1 MSIINFIKM
10 HGCGND
16 FVVIDTKSLQDA
28 VLPIDVIKKITDRRY
43 GVGCDQLILIEKSED
58 ADCFMRIYNA
68 DGTEAGA
75 CGNAS
80 RCVASLL
87 ANTIHKNKITIETA
101 TNILMANIHANG
113 LVTIDMGVPKFSV
126 SDLKLLWDINPLS
139 LQIKIDDMSIDAA
152 AINVGNIHLICFY
165 DNDINLESLVTQV
178 NALQI
183 FAEEVNISVINID
196 HDIVYGKFSI
206 KIRTWERGAGETLS
220 CGTAACAATVSA
232 IKRGYILH
240 NTSVEVHSKG
250 GTLSIEWFRDNG
262 SIMMTGE
269 AIISFTGQINL

>member
-1 MSIINFIKM
+1 M